1 MGMEKVG
8 YVQGLRRKVGHDPII
23 MVCAGCAV
31 FDGAG
36 RLLLQQRG
44 DDGGPWGLPGGAME
58 LGENIEAAAVRETFE
73 ETGLRVRPGALLG
86 VYTGDAHTHANGDVT
101 QSVVVVLTATPDGG
115 RLTKDGNE
123 TVDLGWFPL
132 DDLPS
137 PIFAPHRD
145 MLEDLRRGKRA
156 TWP

>member
-1 MGMEKVG
+1 VG
-8 YVQGLRRKVGHDPII
+8 SETVSYVEALRRKVGHDPLI
-23 MVCAGCAV
+23 MTCAGCAV

-44 DDGGPWGLPGGAME
+44 DEGGPWGLPGGAME
-58 LGENIEAAAVRETFE
+58 LGETIEAAAVRETFE

-101 QSVVVVLTATPDGG
+101 QSVVVVLTANPDGG
-115 RLTKDGNE
+115 RLTKDGIE
-123 TVDLGWFPL
+123 TVGLGWFPL

-137 PIFAPHRD
+137 PIFAPHQD
-145 MLEDLRRGKRA
+145 MFEDLRHGRRA
-156 TWP
+156 TWT